1 MPVDPRGHNAGGHEQ
16 GPDGR
21 KPKRQAAQK
30 QPPARAFETAR
41 QFAVAG
47 VPHHVALKVRLRPRI
62 SKSETH
68 DDQNPPQDGIQS
80 VKPARSVLMETQA
93 AEHRARQP
101 IAPRPIAGEF
111 AEHDEQ
117 RQAAE
122 RGGVIRQIELKRCQG
137 NGDVD
142 RNKDR
147 YREQK
152 SEQKLGREPVI
163 FERLAGDLG
172 IGPEKAANVGHQP
185 EPIDAERDEQQSR
198 PFDPKLPI
206 SPFRADEADQTGK
219 RRRVPR
225 ERGRRG
231 SRKRRRIKGDG
242 VGH

>member
-1 MPVDPRGHNAGGHEQ
+1 
-16 GPDGR
+16 
-21 KPKRQAAQK
+21 
-30 QPPARAFETAR
+30 
-41 QFAVAG
+41 
-47 VPHHVALKVRLRPRI
+47 
-62 SKSETH
+62 
-68 DDQNPPQDGIQS
+68 
-80 VKPARSVLMETQA
+80 MEAQA

-101 IAPRPIAGEF
+101 IAPRPVAGKF

-137 NGDVD
+137 DGDID

-147 YREQK
+147 DREQK
-152 SEQKLGREPVI
+152 AEQKLGREPVI

-198 PFDPKLPI
+198 PFDPQLPI
-206 SPFRADEADQTGK
+206 GPSRADEADQTGK